1 MKRETFSMPP
11 STPLYTM
18 KAVTA
23 MNSRANTTGDTGEVM
38 KAVK

>member
-1 MKRETFSMPP
+1 MPS

-18 KAVTA
+18 KAVTP

-38 KAVK
+38 KLLK